1 MSNNFGKKYS
11 NALQFGN
18 KVLDGIQFGAK
29 AYNTIKPFLR

>member
-11 NALQFGN
+11 SALQFGN